1 MEQWPTSLLRWGLGL
16 LQDTNAIVEMGVSS
30 AMHTVQCTAYLAEL
44 CRPDAMVALH
54 TPGEGMS

>member
-1 MEQWPTSLLRWGLGL
+1 MAAGGPLLLKL
-16 LQDTNAIVEMGVSS
+16 HKMS
-30 AMHTVQCTAYLAEL
+30 ASMHTVQCTAYLAEL